1 MVAKILRQV
10 AYFQP
15 HAYNLVPVEFIQDF
29 LSNMKPLDE
38 DDLYDKS
45 LSREGIGTAL
55 EIKKKR
61 HKSSL
66 FPLRKDDN
74 INNTDAG

>member
-1 MVAKILRQV
+1 MIAKILRQV

-15 HAYNLVPVEFIQDF
+15 HTYNLVPVEFIQEF

-38 DDLYDKS
+38 DDLYNKS
-45 LSREGIGTAL
+45 LSREGIGITIDL
-55 EIKKKR
+55 KKKR

-66 FPLRKDDN
+66 FPLRNTDN
-74 INNTDAG
+74 INPNESS